1 MKKLKITM
9 KKLIATLLFINIFV
23 ALQAQKLENKIPNTS
38 DIVVVADA
46 DNLFKL
52 INISE
57 IDNSFLGEEMLKV
70 INRSREKK

>member
-1 MKKLKITM
+1 M